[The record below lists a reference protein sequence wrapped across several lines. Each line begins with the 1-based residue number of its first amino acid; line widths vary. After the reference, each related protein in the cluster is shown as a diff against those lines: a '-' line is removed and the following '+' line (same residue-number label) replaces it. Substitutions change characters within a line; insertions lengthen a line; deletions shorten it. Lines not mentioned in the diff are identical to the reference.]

1 MKLDVIDLKI
11 LEALQKNSKITN
23 IELSKII
30 GLSAAPTL
38 GRVQKLEKSHSS
50 EELTDKVKTLKDDL
64 QLSFFNLDDPLL
76 ENIKEE
82 ILHIDIDTLTP
93 VEALMKL
100 NEIKRM
106 LAKEKRA

>member
-1 MKLDVIDLKI
+1 MNLEDKSPLQEDAIYRMYSSSKLVTSV
-11 LEALQKNSKITN
+11 ALMMLYEQ
-23 IELSKII
+23 
-30 GLSAAPTL
+30 G
-38 GRVQKLEKSHSS
+38 H
-50 EELTDKVKTLKDDL
+50 
-64 QLSFFNLDDPLL
+64 FNLDDPLL